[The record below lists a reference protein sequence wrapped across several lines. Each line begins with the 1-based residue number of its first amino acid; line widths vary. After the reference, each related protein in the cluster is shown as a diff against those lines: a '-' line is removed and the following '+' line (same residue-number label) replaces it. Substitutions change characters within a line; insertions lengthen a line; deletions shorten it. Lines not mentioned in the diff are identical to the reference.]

1 VARVPY
7 AEQSDDPRV
16 QAVVEKLPIQLN
28 VFSMLA
34 NAPNLAG
41 PTLRLGEAILT
52 RSELDHALR
61 ELVILHVAQVTD
73 TAYEWVQHV
82 PIAQSVGV
90 SDEQIEALRAGRLGE
105 DDFDTRQLAALR
117 LVSAVFAEQVPAAEL
132 VKAAHAE
139 LGTEQL
145 IELLVTAGYYGM
157 LGQVFRAVQIDVD
170 EPAAGGPVVS

>member
-1 VARVPY
+1 MARVPY
-7 AEQSDDPRV
+7 AEESDDPRV
-16 QAVVEKLPIQLN
+16 QAVVQKLPIKLN

-34 NAPNLAG
+34 NAPSLAG
-41 PTLRLGEAILT
+41 PALRLGEAILT
-52 RSELDHALR
+52 KSQLDNALR
-61 ELVILHVAQVTD
+61 ELAILHVAQVTN

-90 SDEQIEALRAGRLGE
+90 SDEQIEALRAGRLG
-105 DDFDTRQLAALR
+105 DDEFDSRQLAALA
-117 LVSAVFAEQVPAAEL
+117 LVGASFRDEVPAPGL
-132 VKAAHAE
+132 VEAAHAE